1 MVRQLLVTLAF
12 VLMAGTGY
20 AEDKALEIVLPK
32 AENVRKLVKGVLEV
46 AAYLPKGSIL
56 HLAPNTQPV
65 LYDFRNSDG
74 VPQRSTNGFFPNVK
88 VVLVPGDT
96 YSSEEL
102 SMLNNIEGGLFLT
115 ATLQP
120 NATPEGDFAAVSMS
134 QPEADYLK
142 SFEPS
147 GKPLATFTRWTQPRF
162 GSQLNRVINPSDLTE
177 HERVKWAAIFQELV
191 NAVDRT
197 KVTPK
202 SYLYISQAEA
212 DQLSVAYERN
222 GLVHTLGA
230 WTIAV
235 KSSAVRHGFPNVPCA
250 EFVSEIVK
258 QAYKRA
264 GYDVFE
270 DFNDDK
276 GNRLIWSE
284 TAAVVNLATALAK
297 AGWIPWDMSV
307 YKPKTGAPMMH
318 ERATSPG
325 HTYMNAGHD
334 GRIIVDNGAP
344 SGRDLRKTSD
354 KILKLMYQ
362 GGIFFLPP
370 GMIPEKW

>member
-1 MVRQLLVTLAF
+1 MLRHFLIAFALILPFSLVS
-12 VLMAGTGY
+12 
-20 AEDKALEIVLPK
+20 AEDKASEIVLPK
-32 AENVRKLVKGVLEV
+32 AENVRKLVKGVLDV
-46 AAYLPKGSIL
+46 AVSLPKGSVL
-56 HLAPNTQPV
+56 ELPPNSTPV
-65 LYDFRNSDG
+65 LYDYRDG
-74 VPQRSTNGFFPNVK
+74 EGRPQRSTNGFFPNVRILF
-88 VVLVPGDT
+88 VPNNVLSTDEIT
-96 YSSEEL
+96 A
-102 SMLNNIEGGLFLT
+102 LNITAGGLFLT

-120 NATPEGDFAAVSMS
+120 NATPDGEFAALPMS
-134 QPEADYLK
+134 EPATDFLL
-142 SFEPS
+142 SFEPA
-147 GKPLATFTRWTQPRF
+147 GRPLATFTRWTQPRF
-162 GSQLNRVINPSDLTE
+162 GSQFNRVINPDDLSE
-177 HERVKWAAIFQELV
+177 HERVKWAAIFDELIK
-191 NAVDRT
+191 AVDRT
-197 KVTPK
+197 KTSPK
-202 SYLYISQAEA
+202 SYLYIPQSEA
-212 DQLSVAYERN
+212 DQYSTAYEQTGYVN
-222 GLVHTLGA
+222 SIGA

-250 EFVSEIVK
+250 EFVSEVIK

-276 GNRLIWSE
+276 KNRLIWSE
-284 TAAVVNLATALAK
+284 TAAVVNLATALAR

-325 HTYMNAGHD
+325 HTYLSAGHD
-334 GRIIVDNGAP
+334 GRLIVDNGAP

-362 GGIFFLPP
+362 GGVFFLPP